1 MIPWTNE
8 SVWLDAAPENKSG
21 SLWFI
26 FHGSVILPYI
36 LKAIWH
42 INMITWAY
50 ESVWFDAW
58 PQNKNG
64 SLWPIFHD
72 SVILRYIFKT
82 YRCINMIPWNNE
94 SVWLDALPQN
104 KTVSRWPV
112 FHGSVILPYILKA
125 IWCINMI
132 LWANKSVWLDAWPQ
146 NKSWSLWPIFHGS
159 VAYILR
165 TILCIRRWH
174 WPGVYVSP
182 CSLALVK
189 LCKHLSRRVNFY
201 TPGIRS
207 MPWGYNVFVFSVCV
221 SVKNF
226 RVRSIT
232 LKPLDIFSWNFT
244 QTLNTMRRHAE
255 HMNRNSGFSTFG
267 VISLYVLT
275 IFRVRSIT

>member
-36 LKAIWH
+36 SKAIWR

-64 SLWPIFHD
+64 SLWPIFHG

-82 YRCINMIPWNNE
+82 YWCINMLLWNNE
-94 SVWLDALPQN
+94 SVWLDALSQN
-104 KTVSRWPV
+104 KTVSPWPV

-159 VAYILR
+159 VAYILK

-182 CSLALVK
+182 CSLALVTCWNMPCINNIFVSRDDMK
-189 LCKHLSRRVNFY
+189 FCPCLSVCPSIAPEIVCNQLHL
-201 TPGIRS
+201 
-207 MPWGYNVFVFSVCV
+207 VFS
-221 SVKNF
+221 SNQYE
-226 RVRSIT
+226 T
-232 LKPLDIFSWNFT
+232 LHRCWRCACDWKWKK
-244 QTLNTMRRHAE
+244 
-255 HMNRNSGFSTFG
+255 
-267 VISLYVLT
+267 
-275 IFRVRSIT
+275 

>member
-36 LKAIWH
+36 LKAIWR

-58 PQNKNG
+58 PQNKNE
-64 SLWPIFHD
+64 SLWPIFHG

-82 YRCINMIPWNNE
+82 YWCINMIPWNNE

-104 KTVSRWPV
+104 KTVSLWPV

-132 LWANKSVWLDAWPQ
+132 LWANKSVWLDAWHQ
-146 NKSWSLWPIFHGS
+146 NKSWPLWPIFYGS
-159 VAYILR
+159 MAYILK

-182 CSLALVK
+182 CSLALVWSRFVGVDWSHIQEDC
-189 LCKHLSRRVNFY
+189 LHYWLYWRFAITGSDYYLGQTLSRLEARARLF
-201 TPGIRS
+201 
-207 MPWGYNVFVFSVCV
+207 
-221 SVKNF
+221 K
-226 RVRSIT
+226 
-232 LKPLDIFSWNFT
+232 
-244 QTLNTMRRHAE
+244 A
-255 HMNRNSGFSTFG
+255 
-267 VISLYVLT
+267 SLA
-275 IFRVRSIT
+275 

>member
-26 FHGSVILPYI
+26 FYGSVILPYI
-36 LKAIWH
+36 LKAIWR

-64 SLWPIFHD
+64 SLWPIFHG
-72 SVILRYIFKT
+72 SVNLRYIFKT
-82 YRCINMIPWNNE
+82 YWCINMIPWNNE

-104 KTVSRWPV
+104 KTVSLWPV

-159 VAYILR
+159 VAYILK

-182 CSLALVK
+182 CSLALVWI
-189 LCKHLSRRVNFY
+189 RVGQGP
-201 TPGIRS
+201 TALAVGAD
-207 MPWGYNVFVFSVCV
+207 GGCA
-221 SVKNF
+221 
-226 RVRSIT
+226 
-232 LKPLDIFSWNFT
+232 DIFFSRLSFLFFLPLSGRRPNIDWNT
-244 QTLNTMRRHAE
+244 V
-255 HMNRNSGFSTFG
+255 SKGG
-267 VISLYVLT
+267 
-275 IFRVRSIT
+275 

>member
-64 SLWPIFHD
+64 SLWPIFHG

-82 YRCINMIPWNNE
+82 YWCINMIPWNNE

-159 VAYILR
+159 VAYILK

-182 CSLALVK
+182 CSLALVTK
-189 LCKHLSRRVNFY
+189 Y
-201 TPGIRS
+201 T
-207 MPWGYNVFVFSVCV
+207 
-221 SVKNF
+221 
-226 RVRSIT
+226 
-232 LKPLDIFSWNFT
+232 DIFIEKMREAFALHCKSFSHFFNKKYWRLLEADVWNFSK
-244 QTLNTMRRHAE
+244 TLTKDVV
-255 HMNRNSGFSTFG
+255 SF
-267 VISLYVLT
+267 
-275 IFRVRSIT
+275 

>member
-36 LKAIWH
+36 LKAIWL

-64 SLWPIFHD
+64 SLWPIFHG

-82 YRCINMIPWNNE
+82 YWCINMIPWNNE

-159 VAYILR
+159 VAYIMK

-182 CSLALVK
+182 CSLALVNSSQSFQANNLK
-189 LCKHLSRRVNFY
+189 L
-201 TPGIRS
+201 
-207 MPWGYNVFVFSVCV
+207 
-221 SVKNF
+221 
-226 RVRSIT
+226 
-232 LKPLDIFSWNFT
+232 FT
-244 QTLNTMRRHAE
+244 D
-255 HMNRNSGFSTFG
+255 
-267 VISLYVLT
+267 VISILKICMWLSAGKKIILT
-275 IFRVRSIT
+275 KLRHFRLRQFSC